1 MAFDGKLL
9 SGVTVFIAVVEARTI
24 ASAAEALGLS
34 PSGVS
39 RALARLEQRV
49 GTRLLAR
56 TTRSLSLTDEGRR
69 FYEQVGPHLAGI
81 EEATIEAAGSGSKVR
96 GRLRVNIDP
105 FFSRIVL
112 SRHLAA
118 FLARYPDLSL
128 ELIMRDRVGDLVAD
142 GFDLAL
148 RFGEPPQGSLVAR
161 KLIETRVLTV
171 ASPAYIKAK
180 GRPQHPKD
188 VEQLDC
194 IDFYDAANA
203 RPYDWEMRCKREVL
217 PLRVKARLLVSDAG
231 TLIGACE
238 AGAGIGQ
245 ILEIGQEQL
254 LRSGR
259 LVELLP
265 EWSDER
271 FPLYAI
277 YPSRLH
283 RAAKVRAFI
292 EFCLEIIGGSVPN
305 ASTGRRGSSG

>member
-1 MAFDGKLL
+1 
-9 SGVTVFIAVVEARTI
+9 
-24 ASAAEALGLS
+24 
-34 PSGVS
+34 
-39 RALARLEQRV
+39 
-49 GTRLLAR
+49 
-56 TTRSLSLTDEGRR
+56 LTDEGRR

-81 EEATIEAAGSGSKVR
+81 EEAAIEAAGSASKVR

-118 FLARYPDLSL
+118 FLARYPDLSV
-128 ELIMRDRVGDLVAD
+128 ELIMRDSVGDLVAD

-148 RFGEPPQGSLVAR
+148 RFGEPPVGTFVAR

-171 ASPAYIKAK
+171 ASPSYIKAHGK
-180 GRPQHPKD
+180 PRHPK
-188 VEQLDC
+188 EIEERDC

-203 RPYDWEMRCKREVL
+203 RPYDWEMRRKKEVL
-217 PLRVKARLLVSDAG
+217 PLRIKARLLVSDSG

-245 ILEIGQEQL
+245 VLEIGCAEL

-259 LVELLP
+259 LVELFP

-271 FPLYAI
+271 FPLYAV

-292 EFCLEIIGGSVPN
+292 EFCLEIMGGSQNAVPRK
-305 ASTGRRGSSG
+305 AR

>member
-1 MAFDGKLL
+1 MAFDGRLL
-9 SGVTVFIAVVEARTI
+9 SGVTVLIAVVEAGTI
-24 ASAAEALGLS
+24 ARAAEALGLS

-39 RALARLEQRV
+39 RAISRLEQRV
-49 GTRLLAR
+49 GARLLAR

-81 EEATIEAAGSGSKVR
+81 EEAAIEAAGSAGKVR

-128 ELIMRDRVGDLVAD
+128 ELIMRDSVGDLVAD

-148 RFGEPPQGSLVAR
+148 RFGEPPVGSFVAR
-161 KLIETRVLTV
+161 KLVETRVLTV
-171 ASPAYIKAK
+171 ASPSYIKAHGK
-180 GRPQHPKD
+180 PRHPK
-188 VEQLDC
+188 EIEERDC

-203 RPYDWEMRCKREVL
+203 RPYDWEMRRKKEVL
-217 PLRVKARLLVSDAG
+217 PLRIKTRLLVSDSG
-231 TLIGACE
+231 TLLGACE

-245 ILEIGQEQL
+245 VLEIGCAEP
-254 LRSGR
+254 LRAGR
-259 LVELLP
+259 LVELFP

-283 RAAKVRAFI
+283 RAAKVRSFI
-292 EFCLEIIGGSVPN
+292 EFCLEIM
-305 ASTGRRGSSG
+305 GRT

>member
-9 SGVTVFIAVVEARTI
+9 PGVTVLIAVVEAGTI
-24 ASAAEALGLS
+24 ARAAEALGLS

-39 RALARLEQRV
+39 RALSRLEQRV
-49 GTRLLAR
+49 GARLLAR

-81 EEATIEAAGSGSKVR
+81 EEAAIEAAGSAGKVR

-118 FLARYPDLSL
+118 FLARYPDLSV
-128 ELIMRDRVGDLVAD
+128 ELIMRDSVGDLVAD

-148 RFGEPPQGSLVAR
+148 RFGEPPVGSFVAR

-171 ASPAYIKAK
+171 ASPSYIKAHGK
-180 GRPQHPKD
+180 PRHPK
-188 VEQLDC
+188 EIEERDC

-203 RPYDWEMRCKREVL
+203 RPYDWEMRRKKEVL
-217 PLRVKARLLVSDAG
+217 PLRVKARLLVSDSG
-231 TLIGACE
+231 TLLGACE
-238 AGAGIGQ
+238 AGAGIAQ
-245 ILEIGQEQL
+245 VLEIGCAEL
-254 LRSGR
+254 LRDGR
-259 LVELLP
+259 LLELFP

-271 FPLYAI
+271 FPLYAV

-292 EFCLEIIGGSVPN
+292 EFCLEIMGGNQNAVPRK
-305 ASTGRRGSSG
+305 SR

>member
-1 MAFDGKLL
+1 MTIDGKLL
-9 SGVTVFIAVVEARTI
+9 SGVTVLLAVVEAGTVAR
-24 ASAAEALGLS
+24 AAEALGLS

-39 RALARLEQRV
+39 RALSRLEQRV
-49 GTRLLAR
+49 GARLLAR

-81 EEATIEAAGSGSKVR
+81 EEAAIEAAGSASKVR
-96 GRLRVNIDP
+96 GRLRVNIDA

-112 SRHLAA
+112 SRHLPA
-118 FLARYPDLSL
+118 FLTRYPDLYV
-128 ELIMRDRVGDLVAD
+128 ELIMRDSVGDLVAD

-148 RFGEPPQGSLVAR
+148 RFGEPPVGSFVAR

-171 ASPAYIKAK
+171 ASPAYIKAH
-180 GRPQHPKD
+180 GRPRHPKE
-188 VEQLDC
+188 VEERDC

-203 RPYDWEMRCKREVL
+203 RPYDWEMRRKKEVL
-217 PLRVKARLLVSDAG
+217 PLRIKARLLVSDSG

-245 ILEIGQEQL
+245 ILEIGTGQL
-254 LRSGR
+254 LHSGK
-259 LVELLP
+259 LIELFP
-265 EWSDER
+265 DWSDER

-292 EFCLEIIGGSVPN
+292 EFCLEILGKSQTEVD
-305 ASTGRRGSSG
+305 RKVR

>member
-1 MAFDGKLL
+1 MTFDGKLL
-9 SGVTVFIAVVEARTI
+9 SGVTVLLAVVEAGTI
-24 ASAAEALGLS
+24 ARAAEGLGLS

-39 RALARLEQRV
+39 RALSRLEQRV
-49 GTRLLAR
+49 GARLLVR

-81 EEATIEAAGSGSKVR
+81 EEAAIEAAGSASKVR
-96 GRLRVNIDP
+96 GRLRVNVDP

-118 FLARYPDLSL
+118 FLTRYADLSV
-128 ELIMRDRVGDLVAD
+128 ELIMRDSVGDLVAD

-148 RFGEPPQGSLVAR
+148 RFGEPPAGSFVAR

-171 ASPAYIKAK
+171 ASPSYIKAHGK
-180 GRPQHPKD
+180 PRHPK
-188 VEQLDC
+188 EIEERDC

-203 RPYDWEMRCKREVL
+203 RPYDWEMRRKKEVL
-217 PLRVKARLLVSDAG
+217 PLRIKARLLVSDSG

-238 AGAGIGQ
+238 AGAGIAQ
-245 ILEIGQEQL
+245 VLEIGCAEH
-254 LRSGR
+254 LRGGR

-271 FPLYAI
+271 FPLYAV

-292 EFCLEIIGGSVPN
+292 EFCLEIMGGNQN
-305 ASTGRRGSSG
+305 APPRKAR

>member
-9 SGVTVFIAVVEARTI
+9 SGVTVLIAVVEAGTI
-24 ASAAEALGLS
+24 ARAAEALGLS

-49 GTRLLAR
+49 GARLLAR

-81 EEATIEAAGSGSKVR
+81 EEAAIEASGSANKVR

-112 SRHLAA
+112 SAHLAS
-118 FLARYPDLSL
+118 FLKRYPDVSV
-128 ELIMRDRVGDLVAD
+128 ELIMRDSVGDLVAD

-148 RFGEPPQGSLVAR
+148 RFGEPPVGSFVAR
-161 KLIETRVLTV
+161 KLAETRVLTV
-171 ASPAYIKAK
+171 ASPSYIKAH

-188 VEQLDC
+188 IEGCDC

-203 RPYDWEMRCKREVL
+203 RPYDWEVRRRKEL
-217 PLRVKARLLVSDAG
+217 IPLRVKARLQVSDSG
-231 TLIGACE
+231 TLLGACE
-238 AGAGIGQ
+238 AGAGIAQ
-245 ILEIGQEQL
+245 ILELGCKHL
-254 LRSGR
+254 LDSGR
-259 LVELLP
+259 LVELFP

-283 RAAKVRAFI
+283 RAAKVRMFI
-292 EFCLEIIGGSVPN
+292 EFCMEIVAGNLRGVGSQ
-305 ASTGRRGSSG
+305 AQ

>member
-1 MAFDGKLL
+1 
-9 SGVTVFIAVVEARTI
+9 
-24 ASAAEALGLS
+24 
-34 PSGVS
+34 
-39 RALARLEQRV
+39 
-49 GTRLLAR
+49 
-56 TTRSLSLTDEGRR
+56 LTDEGRR

-118 FLARYPDLSL
+118 FLARYPDLSV

-171 ASPAYIKAK
+171 ASPAYIKSK

-188 VEQLDC
+188 LEQRDC
-194 IDFYDAANA
+194 IDFYDAASA
-203 RPYDWEMRCKREVL
+203 RPYDWEMRRKREVL
-217 PLRVKARLLVSDAG
+217 PLRVKARLLVSDSG

-238 AGAGIGQ
+238 AGAGIAQ
-245 ILEIGQEQL
+245 ILEIGCEPL

-259 LVELLP
+259 LVELFP

-277 YPSRLH
+277 YASRLH
-283 RAAKVRAFI
+283 RAAKVRVFI
-292 EFCLEIIGGSVPN
+292 EFCLQIMGGGDAERYRS
-305 ASTGRRGSSG
+305 